1 MMKSPIRINRAV
13 IAMVVILAAMTLI
26 IVPAAGESRGIK
38 AEDYFAFK
46 SLNDVRFSPD
56 GSTIAFVV
64 GTIDQ
69 KQNRRYNAI
78 WTVPADGSRE
88 PSSLTTS
95 VQSSTSPRWSPD
107 GKSIA
112 FLSARPVPGEISGDG
127 QKNQIWLLPLG
138 GGEPRRITSLRNGV
152 NSFSW
157 SPDGT
162 RFVCLSATGPSD
174 NAKPASDVRHYKH
187 AGYKYND
194 TGWFDDKRTHIWVV
208 ELASGA
214 AKQITLGENW
224 NDS

>member
-78 WTVPADGSRE
+78 WTVSADGSRE
-88 PSSLTTS
+88 PSLLTTS

-107 GKSIA
+107 GRFIA
-112 FLSARPVPGEISGDG
+112 FLSARPVPGDVVQEAS
-127 QKNQIWLLPLG
+127 KSQIWILPLN
-138 GGEPRRITSLRNGV
+138 GGEPHRVTNLVNGV
-152 NSFSW
+152 TVFAW
-157 SPDGT
+157 SPD
-162 RFVCLSATGPSD
+162 
-174 NAKPASDVRHYKH
+174 
-187 AGYKYND
+187 
-194 TGWFDDKRTHIWVV
+194 
-208 ELASGA
+208 
-214 AKQITLGENW
+214 
-224 NDS
+224 